1 MLGKRKRNCY
11 ARTCVTARSREV
23 SENQKD
29 HRQLFRQYFES
40 RFEPLS
46 ETEVPTPSL
55 IEESDLEDSESEES
69 EWQGFSEDRQ
79 RSSPS
84 IEVVEHGNPSMSDD
98 SDDVSRSEA
107 NRSWQ
112 VPNFLALSLADS
124 PPFRARSLLE
134 R

>member
-1 MLGKRKRNCY
+1 MLGKRKRTVMPM
-11 ARTCVTARSREV
+11 RHSEIEEI

-55 IEESDLEDSESEES
+55 IEESDLEDSESEEP
-69 EWQGFSEDRQ
+69 EWQGFSEEGQ

-84 IEVVEHGNPSMSDD
+84 IEVVEHGNPSMSDG

-107 NRSWQ
+107 KSFMASPQ
-112 VPNFLALSLADS
+112 LLSH
-124 PPFRARSLLE
+124 SL
-134 R
+134 